1 VTSTMKSSRSAEERS
16 RGRGR
21 LFRALLSA
29 LAAGVYVIAAGSPA
43 WAHAELADASPAPG
57 SGLAQ
62 APGAAV
68 LRFNEPLNRRLS
80 KIEILDPSGR
90 DVGEGP
96 TLAVE
101 GDPNAMKRRLGL
113 LSPGVYTI
121 DWTTV
126 STVDGHT
133 LHGSYNFGIGTS
145 ASADESVRASPIDSE
160 GWLGLMGRF
169 VALVGLTLWAG
180 SAFLSGVAMR
190 AKVTGLRLAS
200 VSRVL
205 PWLAFLGVAAAV
217 TSSSL
222 VSSGSMGGVTD
233 VLLGGSSGRWRTI
246 LLGAS
251 LLGGVVGPGS
261 ARVQQPLV
269 AVALVSEAAS
279 GQAASS
285 PAPSAAETSFSIHLL
300 AVGTWGFA
308 ILASM
313 LSPEHLRTALSAF
326 TPYAVGAA
334 IALGL
339 TGIANATMEL
349 SAPGDLV
356 STGYGRTLLFKTVA
370 FAVIAGLGL
379 THYVLRRMP
388 TASASQLK
396 LPLRAEATAIAV
408 AVALATVLVGFP
420 NPPRET
426 EASEHAE
433 DDESLGA
440 LAQRDAV
447 SVAQGSGP
455 FVVGLSLVPARPG
468 PVEFRV
474 DVLGVEP
481 GDALREARLRGRI
494 DSGSR
499 IDVPLAPCGSGCF
512 QGEGTIDAAGDWQ
525 LSVAIVS
532 NRGPVALDASI
543 PMPTPDGH
551 HELER
556 AIAAM
561 EKLRSARMRQD
572 LSGKIGGPTIV
583 SRYLFEAPDKMD
595 IRVEDSHRIII
606 GDTEYRKANQD
617 EPWRE
622 LDWPGSPFQW
632 PKHYFR
638 SFWSDPAAVRVLGT
652 EEVKG
657 ERHRIVSFLR
667 ANLPAWFR
675 LWVRVSDGVVVR
687 QEMRAEGHIMDDAY
701 SALNEP
707 MDIRAPP
714 VTPRRLVPFLRDTL
728 DAHTPPG
735 AWIEIECAHNRD
747 SLSCMTRGSP
757 HGHQRHPVLLPILEH
772 VIGAAGVAE
781 ARDAA
786 FSHHVVR

>member
-1 VTSTMKSSRSAEERS
+1 
-16 RGRGR
+16 
-21 LFRALLSA
+21 LLSA

-80 KIEILDPSGR
+80 NIEVLDPSGR

-113 LSPGVYTI
+113 LRPGVYTV

-133 LHGSYNFGIGTS
+133 LHGRYSFGIGTS

-180 SAFLSGVAMR
+180 SAFLSGIARR
-190 AKVTGLRLAS
+190 AKVQERRLAS

-205 PWLAFLGVAAAV
+205 PWLALLGVTAAV

-222 VSSGSMGGVTD
+222 LSSGSVGGVTD
-233 VLLGGSSGRWRTI
+233 VLLGGSSGRWRTV

-251 LLGGVVGPGS
+251 LLGGVLGPGR
-261 ARVQQPLV
+261 ARVQRPLV

-279 GQAASS
+279 GHAASS
-285 PAPSAAETSFSIHLL
+285 PAPLAATVSFSIHLL

-313 LSPEHLRTALSAF
+313 LSPERLRTALTAF

-356 STGYGRTLLFKTVA
+356 STGYGRTLLLKSVA

-388 TASASQLK
+388 TTSADRLK
-396 LPLRAEATAIAV
+396 LPLRAEAGAVAV

-433 DDESLGA
+433 DEQSLGTFVEEN
-440 LAQRDAV
+440 AV

-455 FVVGLSLVPARPG
+455 FVVGLSIVPARPG
-468 PVEFRV
+468 PVEVRI

-481 GDALREARLRGRI
+481 GDALREARLRGHN
-494 DSGSR
+494 DSGST
-499 IDVPLAPCGSGCF
+499 IHVPLAPCGSGCF
-512 QGEGTIDAAGDWQ
+512 QGEGTIDAAGEWQ

-561 EKLRSARMRQD
+561 EKLRSARMHQD
-572 LSGKIGGPTIV
+572 LSGKVGGPTIV
-583 SRYLFEAPDKMD
+583 SRYLFEAPDRMD
-595 IRVEDSHRIII
+595 IRVEDTHRVII
-606 GDTEYRKANQD
+606 GDTEYRKPSRG
-617 EPWRE
+617 EPWGKF
-622 LDWPGSPFQW
+622 DWAGSPFRW
-632 PKHYFR
+632 PKDYYR
-638 SFWSDPAAVRVLGT
+638 SFWSDAAAVRVLGT
-652 EEVKG
+652 EKMKG
-657 ERHRIVSFLR
+657 ESYRVVSFLR
-667 ANLPAWFR
+667 PNLPAWFR
-675 LWVRVSDGVVVR
+675 LRVRVSDGVVLR

-707 MDIRAPP
+707 VDIR
-714 VTPRRLVPFLRDTL
+714 VPR
-728 DAHTPPG
+728 
-735 AWIEIECAHNRD
+735 
-747 SLSCMTRGSP
+747 
-757 HGHQRHPVLLPILEH
+757 
-772 VIGAAGVAE
+772 
-781 ARDAA
+781 
-786 FSHHVVR
+786 